1 MNIKV
6 YGSRASIPFFSHN
19 NIQYGG
25 NTSCI
30 RVETEGRT
38 ILLDAGSG
46 LFQYMME
53 LDGRPIEADI
63 LLGHLHLDHTIGL
76 PMFKPLWQP
85 ASKLRIL
92 TKDRVGDG
100 SLAAQVYGSFR
111 PPYWPITLD
120 KLSRAELVALPL
132 EKRFALYDKITVT
145 AIDVPHFDDT
155 IAFRIEGDK
164 TLVYLVDFEMPSND
178 VERYVNFCRGADLV
192 IFDACYLPSDT
203 DGRQGWGH
211 STYESGLLLAE
222 RSGCKRMLFTH
233 INPEYA
239 DAAIQCESSLLE
251 GTEHIFAF
259 DGMELV
265 L

>member
-6 YGSRASIPFFSHN
+6 YGSRASIPFFSHK
-19 NIQYGG
+19 NINFGG
-25 NTSCI
+25 NTTCI
-30 RVETEGRT
+30 RVETAGHT

-46 LFQYMME
+46 LFQYMM
-53 LDGRPIEADI
+53 DMGSTPVEADI

-85 ASKLRIL
+85 SSKLRIL

-100 SLAAQVYGSFR
+100 SLAAQVFGSFR
-111 PPYWPITLD
+111 PPYWPITLE

-132 EKRFALYDKITVT
+132 EEKFILADGVTVT
-145 AIDVPHFDDT
+145 AIDSPHMDQT

-164 TLVYLVDFEMPSND
+164 TLVYLVDFEMPGSD

-222 RSGCKRMLFTH
+222 RAGCDRMLFTH
-233 INPEYA
+233 LNPEYG
-239 DAAIQCESSLLE
+239 DAVLACESQLLA
-251 GTEHIFAF
+251 GTAHRFAF
-259 DGMELV
+259 DGMEMIL
-265 L
+265 